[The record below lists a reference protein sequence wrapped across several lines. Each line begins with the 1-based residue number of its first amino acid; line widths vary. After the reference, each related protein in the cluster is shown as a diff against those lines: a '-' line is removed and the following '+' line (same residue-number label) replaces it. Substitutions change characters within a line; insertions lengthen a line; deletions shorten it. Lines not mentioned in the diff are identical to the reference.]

1 MKKYII
7 KRLISII
14 PVLIGISIVVFF
26 LIRMIPGDPASLM
39 LSSSQSSDPQFIAKF
54 NAEYGLDKP
63 IIVQYI
69 MWMKKMVTGDMG
81 DSIFLRDK
89 VISIILKKFPVTLTL
104 TIGASLVVVV
114 VGLLIGVFAA
124 VISSSGKY
132 KAVDKILSAVP
143 IAVLTIPDFALGL
156 FLMFVFSVKLNLL
169 PPVGFESVS
178 GNTNYLDVIRHMIL
192 PSLTLAGAS
201 SAATV
206 RLVRSSVLEVIREEY
221 IIAAN
226 ARGIKPIRI
235 LFGHVLRNA
244 LIPVVTNTG
253 VMFGSMLGGAV
264 IVETIFA
271 LPGMGKMMVD
281 AILMRDYPMVQGGA
295 LFIAFSYVLIN
306 LIVDFSYSLIDPRIK
321 YE

>member
-14 PVLIGISIVVFF
+14 PVLLGISIVVFF

-39 LSSSQSSDPQFIAKF
+39 LSSTQSSDPGFVARF

-63 IIVQYI
+63 IVVQYA

-89 VISIILKKFPVTLTL
+89 VTKIILNKFPVTLTL
-104 TIGASLVVVV
+104 TIGASLIVII
-114 VGLLIGVFAA
+114 VGLLIGIIAA

-132 KAVDKILSAVP
+132 KVVDKILSAIP
-143 IAVLTIPDFALGL
+143 IAVLSIPDFALGL
-156 FLMFVFSVKLNLL
+156 FLMFVFSIKLNIL
-169 PPVGFESVS
+169 PPVGFESVN
-178 GNTNYLDVIRHMIL
+178 GGINYFDIIKHMIL

-201 SAATV
+201 SAATA

-221 IIAAN
+221 IIAAR
-226 ARGIKPIRI
+226 ARGIKPMKV
-235 LFGHVLRNA
+235 LFRHVLKNA

-281 AILMRDYPMVQGGA
+281 AILMRDYPVVQGGA
-295 LFIAFSYVLIN
+295 LFIAVSYVIIN
-306 LIVDFSYSLIDPRIK
+306 LVVDFSYSLIDPRIK